1 MFKNIMYVVGG
12 FDGTRL
18 NDIHHI
24 AIPSNLYEEDSF
36 SMRRIS
42 RPASSASGIM
52 QTVPSDLV
60 CIYLYLLIK
69 YLANLKSSIKVNR
82 LEQRK

>member
-1 MFKNIMYVVGG
+1 MFGNIMYVIGG
-12 FDGTRL
+12 FDGARL

-24 AIPSNLYEEDSF
+24 AMPMSLYEEDSD

-60 CIYLYLLIK
+60 SQTFSLNLI
-69 YLANLKSSIKVNR
+69 
-82 LEQRK
+82 

>member
-1 MFKNIMYVVGG
+1 MFGNIMYVIGG
-12 FDGTRL
+12 FDGARL

-24 AIPSNLYEEDSF
+24 AMPVSLYEEDSD

-52 QTVPSDLV
+52 
-60 CIYLYLLIK
+60 
-69 YLANLKSSIKVNR
+69 
-82 LEQRK
+82 

>member
-1 MFKNIMYVVGG
+1 MYVIGG

-24 AIPSNLYEEDSF
+24 AMPMSLYEEDSD

-42 RPASSASGIM
+42 RPTSSASGIM

-60 CIYLYLLIK
+60 TKFELMT
-69 YLANLKSSIKVNR
+69 
-82 LEQRK
+82 